1 MTRRPDQPPPA
12 YWKWAFGLWLGVS
25 AILFLSRWVLH
36 ENPARA
42 LGFTAVVDS
51 MAFVG
56 ICLLKAAY
64 DRLEDGE
71 GFTLRTAWRLVGLSF
86 TASAGLS
93 AFALGFV
100 RLTGWWIP
108 GWTPLEEVLLRFLL
122 YWLTFLAASFLYF
135 WLLADTD
142 ARRRGAEAERAR
154 AEATRLELLLL
165 RAQLDPHLLFNSLN
179 GIAALIPAGA
189 TTALALVHQLSRY
202 LRYSLDH
209 RHQDSVPV
217 ADEVAAMRTYLE
229 IEKTRFGDAL
239 LTNVTCEP
247 PLPSRRVPCFLL
259 QPLVEN
265 AVKHGFATAQPPL
278 EVSLRVQESAWDLR
292 IVVTNSGCLGE
303 GPAGV
308 GLEVLLRRLQLQYPG
323 RHRFRIRQDGG
334 RVVCTL
340 IVRGEPAS

>member
-1 MTRRPDQPPPA
+1 MTSRSDQRPPA

-25 AILFLSRWVLH
+25 VILFLSRWVLH

-64 DRLEDGE
+64 ERLGAGE
-71 GFTLRTAWRLVGLSF
+71 GFSLGTAGRLVGLSF
-86 TASAGLS
+86 LASAGLS
-93 AFALGFV
+93 AFALAFV

-108 GWTPLEEVLLRFLL
+108 GWTPLEEILLRFLL

-142 ARRRGAEAERAR
+142 ARRRGAEAEHAR

-179 GIAALIPAGA
+179 GIATLIPSDAGK
-189 TTALALVHQLSRY
+189 ALALVHQLSRY

-217 ADEVAAMRTYLE
+217 TDEVAAMRTYLE
-229 IEKTRFGDAL
+229 IEKTRFGDNL
-239 LTNVTCEP
+239 LTSVSCDP
-247 PLPSRRVPCFLL
+247 PSPSRRVPCFLL

-278 EVSLRVQESAWDLR
+278 EVSLRVQETARDLR
-292 IVVTNSGCLGE
+292 IVVTNSGRLGD
-303 GPAGV
+303 GPGGV
-308 GLEVLLRRLQLQYPG
+308 GLEVLRRRLQLHYPG
-323 RHRFRIRQDGG
+323 RHRFRIRQEGG
-334 RVVCTL
+334 RVVATL
-340 IVRGEPAS
+340 LVRGEPAS

>member
-1 MTRRPDQPPPA
+1 MPRRPPTIVPLF
-12 YWKWAFGLWLGVS
+12 WVWACGLWFGVS

-36 ENPARA
+36 ENLLRA

-51 MAFVG
+51 VAFFG
-56 ICLLKAAY
+56 IFILKLAY
-64 DRLEDGE
+64 ERLEGGE
-71 GFTLRTAWRLVGLSF
+71 GFSLRTAGRLVGLSF
-86 TASAGLS
+86 LASAGLS
-93 AFALGFV
+93 AFALAFV
-100 RLTGWWIP
+100 KLTGWWIP

-142 ARRRGAEAERAR
+142 ARHRRDEADRAR

-179 GIAALIPAGA
+179 GIATLIPSDTAK
-189 TTALALVHQLSRY
+189 ALALVHQLSRY

-229 IEKTRFGDAL
+229 IEKTRFGDNLAVSVAC
-239 LTNVTCEP
+239 T
-247 PLPSRRVPCFLL
+247 PSAPARRVPCFLL

-265 AVKHGFATAQPPL
+265 AVKHGFATAAPPL
-278 EVSLRVQESAWDLR
+278 AVSLRVQQTARDIR
-292 IVVTNSGCLGE
+292 IVVTNSGRLGD
-303 GPAGV
+303 GAGGV
-308 GLEVLLRRLQLQYPG
+308 GLEVLRRRLQLHYPG
-323 RHRFRIRQDGG
+323 RHRFRIRQDGD
-334 RVVCTL
+334 RVVATL
-340 IVRGEPAS
+340 IVRGEP